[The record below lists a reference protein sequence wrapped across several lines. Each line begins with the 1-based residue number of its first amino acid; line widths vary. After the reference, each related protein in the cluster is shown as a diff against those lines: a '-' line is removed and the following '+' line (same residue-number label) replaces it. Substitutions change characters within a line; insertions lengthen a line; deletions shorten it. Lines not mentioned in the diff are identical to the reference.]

1 MEEQN
6 QRRFFLKKIFSL
18 LAFSAGSV
26 LSLKNEPGFKIR
38 NLSLTKAHGM
48 DSTGKRVKK
57 ISIEEHCYTEG
68 YMKFVRTQKWYANL
82 GTGAASVETV
92 LDLGEGRIKD
102 MDDGGIDMQVL
113 SLSFPYVEFFEP
125 SDGIAIAKVVNDEIS
140 EAVKRYPKRF
150 AGFAVLPTQAS
161 SDAAAEEL
169 ERAVKKL
176 GMVGAMV
183 TMGPS
188 GRYLSDQKYWVLL
201 EMAEKL
207 DVPIYIHG
215 KGPNP
220 TLSGQGNAMGG
231 NTVDGEGIAH
241 CTSLINSGVFD
252 KYPKL
257 KLIIG
262 HGGESVPFWLARHSG
277 NKSSNGRKSFM
288 QSFQDNFYVSTS
300 GQFWHP
306 LLQFLITVMGSDRVL
321 FAVDYPYESNTEASQ
336 FMETA
341 PISDIDKEKIC
352 HLNAER
358 IFNI

>member
-1 MEEQN
+1 MKKRN
-6 QRRFFLKKIFSL
+6 QRRLFFKKIFSL

-26 LSLKNEPGFKIR
+26 LSSRDRNSFKFGE
-38 NLSLTKAHGM
+38 LSLTKTYAMG
-48 DSTGKRVKK
+48 STDNRVKK
-57 ISIEEHCYTEG
+57 IAIEEHCYTEG
-68 YMKFVRTQKWYANL
+68 YMKFLRTQNWYQNL
-82 GTGAASVETV
+82 GQGAAPVETV

-113 SLSFPYVEFFEP
+113 SLSFPYIEFFDP
-125 SDGIAIAKVVNDEIS
+125 SDGIAMAKVVNDEIS

-150 AGFAVLPTQAS
+150 AGFATLATQAS
-161 SDAAAEEL
+161 PNAAAEEL
-169 ERAVKKL
+169 ERAVTKL
-176 GMVGAMV
+176 GMVGTMV

-188 GRYLSDQKYWVLL
+188 GRYLSDQKYWVIL

-220 TLSGQGNAMGG
+220 TLSGRGNAMGG
-231 NTVDGEGIAH
+231 SSMDGEGVAH

-252 KYPKL
+252 KYPNL

-262 HGGESVPFWLARHSG
+262 HGGESMPFWLARHGGS
-277 NKSSNGRKSFM
+277 KSMNGRKSLM
-288 QSFQDNFYVSTS
+288 QSFQDYFYVTTS

-306 LLQFLITVMGSDRVL
+306 LLQFLIAVMGSDRVL
-321 FAVDYPYESNTEASQ
+321 FAVDYPYESNIEASQ
-336 FMETA
+336 FIESA
-341 PISDIDKEKIC
+341 PISKTDKEKIC

-358 IFNI
+358 LLKL